1 MNEITTLFTAIG
13 DFFTS
18 SDWFSIVKWP
28 FWILLSTVAVGGIYC
43 ARFGKKTLL
52 NQAVSCSLT
61 LVSIYLTA
69 VIAYIH
75 WPLIRN
81 LFSELPFLSV
91 TVEKIFV
98 TDIFSLKLGALAP
111 LMLRLMLLTMMVSVA
126 DAFITSGKSIFTWL
140 ISQIFSAVAA
150 LAGYAVVTAGLSLIL
165 PSLLGKY
172 AIIPVVVVM
181 AAGILMLCAK
191 FIFTVIISGGNPYFS
206 TVYKFFTVNRGGS
219 LFTVSSLTFLI
230 SLVLISVL
238 HISGNTAAAYD
249 QANVS
254 ALWIILALVMIALY
268 IFSTFFLDRK
278 KA

>member
-1 MNEITTLFTAIG
+1 MKSKKRNLTLEKTLYPTWFAAPGMIIYVIIFAIPTFSSFYFALTKWNLRTSEFIGLQNFKTFFTMANTSSALRNTAIYA
-13 DFFTS
+13 
-18 SDWFSIVKWP
+18 FSTCGLKV
-28 FWILLSTVAVGGIYC
+28 
-43 ARFGKKTLL
+43 
-52 NQAVSCSLT
+52 
-61 LVSIYLTA
+61 
-69 VIAYIH
+69 VIALFLAQYICNSQAKH
-75 WPLIRN
+75 KEYI
-81 LFSELPFLSV
+81 
-91 TVEKIFV
+91 K
-98 TDIFSLKLGALAP
+98 
-111 LMLRLMLLTMMVSVA
+111 TM
-126 DAFITSGKSIFTWL
+126 
-140 ISQIFSAVAA
+140 
-150 LAGYAVVTAGLSLIL
+150 YYL